1 MIRNAFRYTRT
12 LILMEQFL
20 ADTRNEYRVV
30 GQREY
35 KGKPEANLDPGT
47 TFTLMIMHDD
57 SEPIIDKKTGV
68 QKDDN
73 VYESFDITMPGLKY
87 PAPYKKGDFVRL
99 DGFMEDVS
107 YYVDFNFIL
116 RFSKIEKIAPPSAK
130 KEN

>member
-1 MIRNAFRYTRT
+1 MIRDSYRYVQTN
-12 LILMEQFL
+12 ILMDKFL
-20 ADTRNEYRVV
+20 KDTRNEYRVV

-57 SEPIIDKKTGV
+57 SEPIKDKKTGV
-68 QKDDN
+68 QKDSN
-73 VYESFDITMPGLKY
+73 VFESFDATVPGCKY

-99 DGFMEDVS
+99 DGFMENAS
-107 YYVDFNFIL
+107 FYVDFNFIL